1 MQSAI
6 FSAGYEWMPH
16 TSFTDTIS
24 GFAETCFRLKNSL
37 QTFVSI
43 KIKTVFM
50 ELMSAQKRIL
60 VLDKDNRIQSVVDE
74 ISCYGDY
81 NIRVLYDPNAVYNQ
95 AKTFKPDLI
104 ILDYLLL
111 DGDCALICS
120 DFKEDKSLQTVPI
133 IIVTAYKTK
142 KANADFYNCDAL
154 FIKPLD
160 MQVLA
165 SRMNYLMAS

>member
-1 MQSAI
+1 
-6 FSAGYEWMPH
+6 
-16 TSFTDTIS
+16 
-24 GFAETCFRLKNSL
+24 
-37 QTFVSI
+37 
-43 KIKTVFM
+43 M
-50 ELMSAQKRIL
+50 ELLKAQKKIL
-60 VLDKDNRIQSVVDE
+60 VLDKDNRIRSVVDE

-81 NIRVLYDPNAVYNQ
+81 NIQVLYDPNSVYNK
-95 AKTFKPDLI
+95 AKVFKPDLI

-111 DGDCALICS
+111 DGDCALICK
-120 DFKEDKSLQTVPI
+120 DFKEDKKLQSVPI

-165 SRMNYLMAS
+165 SRMAYLMAS